1 MRLMKRSAKILQIR
15 VGAFLLLPA
24 ILLGCARHDVPHQPP
39 AHVRLGYFANLTH
52 AQAVLG
58 VSSGEFATAIKPS
71 ILETKVFNAGPSL
84 IEAVLADEIDI
95 GYVGPGPALNANERT
110 FGQGIRVVSGA
121 AANGVLIV
129 ARKDSGIQRPSDLK
143 DKRIA
148 TPQLGNTQDIAARY
162 YLSHTLRQSNLN
174 NVLPIPN
181 SEQAGMM
188 SRGQIDAAWAPEPWA
203 SVLVAQVGAHVVV
216 PEKDL
221 WPGGKFSL
229 TLIIT
234 TPEFLKNHPE
244 VVSEILRVHHN
255 WTLRLQQSPQG
266 YVPQLADALFSLTG
280 KRLPGSVLSSAIK
293 NVTFTDDPMPDTLR
307 TMADWAYDLDFARRP
322 PRIGGLIDTQ
332 LLADITQAAPGAP
345 VPATRASTTAAQN

>member
-1 MRLMKRSAKILQIR
+1 MFKRPAINPRYRICAL
-15 VGAFLLLPA
+15 LLLPG

-39 AHVRLGYFANLTH
+39 PHVRLGYFANLTH

-58 VSSGEFATAIKPS
+58 VSSGEFASAIRPS
-71 ILETKVFNAGPSL
+71 KLETRVFNAGPSL
-84 IEAVLADEIDI
+84 IEAVLANEIDI

-129 ARKDSGIQRPSDLK
+129 AREGSGIHRPSDLK
-143 DKRIA
+143 GKRIA
-148 TPQLGNTQDIAARY
+148 TPQLGNTQDISARY
-162 YLSHTLRQSNLN
+162 FLSHTIGQSNLN

-181 SEQAGMM
+181 AEQAGMM

-203 SVLVAQVGAHVVV
+203 SVLVSQVGAHVVA

-221 WPGGKFSL
+221 WPSGKFAL

-234 TPEFLKNHPE
+234 TPDFLKNHPE
-244 VVSEILRVHHN
+244 VVSQILRVHHN
-255 WTLRLQQSPQG
+255 WTLRLQQSPEA
-266 YVPQLADALFSLTG
+266 YVPQLGDALFALTG
-280 KRLPGSVLSSAIK
+280 KRLRGSVLASAIK
-293 NVTFTDDPMPDTLR
+293 NVSFTDDPMPDTLR

-322 PRIGGLIDTQ
+322 PRIAGLIDTQ
-332 LLADITQAAPGAP
+332 LLATVSQGAP
-345 VPATRASTTAAQN
+345 RTDRPTTQTPSAAALN